1 MIMGSNCFIVLHC
14 GNFAQ
19 MFRFLKWSE
28 SQQESKEGV
37 DCGEMHQ
44 TGKSSPGNVVCSTSY
59 SSELGKHEIRNKV
72 IRTKGQKT

>member
-1 MIMGSNCFIVLHC
+1 MMMRSNCFIVLYC

-19 MFRFLKWSE
+19 MLRFLKWPE

-44 TGKSSPGNVVCSTSY
+44 TGKSSPGKVVCSTSY
-59 SSELGKHEIRNKV
+59 SSDFGKHEIRNKV
-72 IRTKGQKT
+72 IRTKGQET

>member
-1 MIMGSNCFIVLHC
+1 MMMRSNCFIVLYC

-19 MFRFLKWSE
+19 MFRFLKRPE

-44 TGKSSPGNVVCSTSY
+44 TGKSSPGKVVCSTSY
-59 SSELGKHEIRNKV
+59 SSDWGKHEIRNKV
-72 IRTKGQKT
+72 IRIKGQET